1 LIARSEQS
9 TDLPDADYMG
19 QFRDGILNEGKESG
33 MNKPIAVVGA
43 GLVGSGW
50 AIVFARAGHRVSVF
64 DANAD
69 TRKQLPALIR
79 NSLEAMQRHGLIKGE
94 EDILANISI
103 CNDLA
108 SAVSGAGYVQESVVE
123 IIERKREVSLDID
136 RYLAPEAI
144 VGSSTSGFPS
154 SSFTEKCKNRSR
166 FIVAH
171 PVNPPHLVPV
181 VEVVPAPWTDRMT
194 VEKTCNLMQAVG
206 QAPVMVNKEIPGF
219 ILNRL
224 QGALLDEAWSLFDQ
238 GYASAED
245 IDKTVKFGL
254 GLRWAFMG
262 PFETIDL
269 NAPLG
274 IDDYARRLG
283 SMYVELAGG
292 RRPAGAW
299 SDDAVSRATKERRAA
314 LPQDKIDE
322 RRAWRD
328 SQLMALR
335 ASQLKL
341 QN

>member
-1 LIARSEQS
+1 
-9 TDLPDADYMG
+9 M
-19 QFRDGILNEGKESG
+19 SG
-33 MNKPIAVVGA
+33 PMAVVGA

-50 AIVFARAGHRVSVF
+50 AIVFARAGHRVRVF

-69 TRKQLPALIR
+69 IRKQLPAHVR
-79 NSLEAMQRHGLIKGE
+79 NALEAMQGHGLIKGKD
-94 EDILANISI
+94 DILANISV
-103 CNDLA
+103 CDDLA
-108 SAVSGAGYVQESVVE
+108 SAVSGAAYVQESVFE
-123 IIERKREVSLDID
+123 HIERKREVSLEID
-136 RYLAPEAI
+136 RHLEPDAI
-144 VGSSTSGFPS
+144 VGSSTSGFPG
-154 SSFTEKCKNRSR
+154 SSFTAECRNRSR

-181 VEVVPAPWTDRMT
+181 VEIVPAPWTDRRT
-194 VEKTCNLMQAVG
+194 VETTRDLMQAVG
-206 QAPVMVNKEIPGF
+206 QAPVMVSKEIPGF

-254 GLRWAFMG
+254 GLRWSFMG

-283 SMYVELAGG
+283 PMYVELAGG
-292 RRPAGAW
+292 RRPAGPW
-299 SDDAVSRATKERRAA
+299 SDDAVSRATAERRAA
-314 LPQDKIDE
+314 VPQDKIDE

-328 SQLMALR
+328 DRLMALR

-341 QN
+341 DN